1 LREISRILCVSYG
14 SVRQICAHYD
24 EFGLEGI
31 DTQYQHCGVVIRDS
45 VSQSI
50 YDKALSLRKAH
61 EGWGSDRIHV
71 ELVAAYGV
79 AAPTVRT
86 LQRWYCKE
94 RYSEPKMKHNEPN
107 IGKSQAVHNIWQ
119 VDAKEQI
126 TLTDQQVAC
135 YLTFTDEFSGIWLGS
150 VVFPYHRIN
159 QVPLNE
165 VQAACINLF
174 ERWGKA
180 GSLRVDNGEPL
191 GNPKMNATPALAL
204 WLIAM
209 DVDMIWNKPYTPTQ
223 NAKVERMQG
232 TSSRWVEIHN
242 CTDIR
247 MLQARLDAEAIVQ
260 RTKLIVRRLN
270 NQTRSAAFPEIQ
282 TSRRVFDST
291 TFDVQ
296 RVYRF
301 LATKTYIRKV
311 SANGVLA
318 FYGQKFNIGL
328 KNKSR
333 MVEIKLNIAT
343 ISWDFYDNQTLVAT
357 KHATHLSEEN
367 VRNLSVYTP
376 IQIVK

>member
-1 LREISRILCVSYG
+1 VSYG
-14 SVRQICAHYD
+14 SVRQICANYD
-24 EFGLEGI
+24 ALGLTGI
-31 DTQYQHCGVVIRDS
+31 DTQYQHCGKLIRDS
-45 VSQSI
+45 TNQSI
-50 YDKALSLRKAH
+50 YDTALSLRQAH
-61 EGWGSDRIHV
+61 EGWGADRIHV
-71 ELVAAYGV
+71 ALVERYGTEV
-79 AAPTVRT
+79 PTVRT

-107 IGKSQAVHNIWQ
+107 IGKSRGVHNIWQ

-126 TLTDQQVAC
+126 ILLDQQVAC

-150 VVFPYHRIN
+150 VVFAYHRIN
-159 QVPLNE
+159 QVPLKE
-165 VQAACINLF
+165 VQTACINLF

-232 TSSRWVEIHN
+232 TSSRWVEIHQ

-247 MLQARLDAEAIVQ
+247 MLQERLDAEAIVQ

-270 NQTRSAAFPEIQ
+270 NQTRCVAFPEIE
-282 TSRRVFDST
+282 TSRRVFDSA

-296 RVYRF
+296 RVYSF

-311 SANGVLA
+311 SANGVLS

-333 MVEIKLNIAT
+333 TVEIKFNVTT
-343 ISWDFYDNQTLVAT
+343 ISWDFYDNQTIVAT
-357 KHATHLSEEN
+357 KQATHLSEEN

-376 IQIVK
+376 I